1 VSERAVAAEAEAAMR
16 RAGAEGFTLPTM
28 VGSGPN
34 SASILCRTTA
44 RRIESGDL
52 VAVTLG
58 PRYEGYCVSF
68 ARPFVI
74 GEPRD
79 AGVVPAI
86 ETAWAAFDA
95 AAALLRPGTVGADA
109 TRAARAIVAGAAV
122 GATVDEVWVHSMGV
136 VEFEP
141 PFLIPGSDAVLQP
154 GMAVS
159 IDVPLFHAPWGGLR
173 VEDAFEITGDGAR
186 ARLAGSRD
194 AFPWRI

>member
-1 VSERAVAAEAEAAMR
+1 M
-16 RAGAEGFTLPTM
+16 
-28 VGSGPN
+28 
-34 SASILCRTTA
+34 
-44 RRIESGDL
+44 
-52 VAVTLG
+52 AVTLG
-58 PRYEGYCVSF
+58 PRHEGYCVSF

-79 AGVVPAI
+79 AGVVRAI

-95 AAALLRPGTVGADA
+95 AAALLRPGAAGADA
-109 TRAARAIVAGAAV
+109 TRAARAVVAGAGV

-141 PFLIPGSDAVLQP
+141 PFLIPGSDALLRP

-173 VEDAFEITGDGAR
+173 VEDGFEITAEGAR
-186 ARLAGSRD
+186 ERIAGSRD
-194 AFPWRI
+194 DFPWRI